1 MAKTSAQRQRDFR
14 DKHLKTYNS
23 RRISSV
29 ISSGA
34 YWALQRL
41 SKKAGLSMQEMI
53 ETLVLSEDSAVKEKL
68 KVDTPEWNDY
78 FLVDEDK

>member
-1 MAKTSAQRQRDFR
+1 MAKSSAQRQKAFR

-29 ISSGA
+29 ISASA
-34 YWALQRL
+34 HRALQRL
-41 SKKAGLSMQEMI
+41 SKKANLSMQEII
-53 ETLVLSEDSAVKEKL
+53 ETLVLSEDSAVKQKL

-78 FLVDEDK
+78 FLVDEE